1 MDDLYS
7 KNEVHPD
14 FRLLPDIEIND
25 NDSEEDNFEE
35 ELAFQAEL
43 RRINDP
49 ESGVDSD
56 CEILD

>member
-25 NDSEEDNFEE
+25 NDEEDNFEE